1 MKKAYIIKH
10 FNASWGV
17 QNRVEA
23 LSDWAANGDTPYEID
38 VTGSNALIILND
50 NKKASYESEYKWDR
64 DVATLEGL
72 IKDIKDPIFA
82 EDGQTFE
89 EIDMESANQAQVK
102 AFENFAMESC
112 SPFGFDLL
120 RPLGFTGL
128 PEVEKDELPS
138 DADLGARSVQELE
151 EMAKNIDLSA
161 GLESLTPDEPIEE
174 YSSEND
180 PLLQQAEAA
189 PVVTPTPEHTAEAQP
204 VEDTTVEPE
213 VAAVAIA
220 EASDNGVTP
229 SVGKIVDPKEVFI
242 EEFMKACED
251 YDVTPKELV
260 AIIMSIKAIAN
271 KAAEVDMI
279 STESISADEFKT
291 LRSRQYPKSFVKQ
304 KVTTTKQAKKFY
316 KELDKLGV
324 KNTIDLGDENSKF
337 VESKK
342 AIYVGDMYG
351 SSAFLLPDGTVGF
364 IDNEEDQGKFYK
376 TSTVEKDIHEANI
389 STDDVTGKEDY
400 SYQNAVPYV
409 QDPHGVKDEDL
420 EIPRQG
426 MNVSG
431 SMNNVEFAEV
441 QNMMNGNESLL
452 NIFSSKRKNT
462 VTKQKLDALVDM
474 IDSRI
479 KLVLPKYQAVLDAI
493 KEDAMILDGY
503 KNGFK
508 INYRVERMD
517 NKVRFS
523 IIDMDHAML
532 VKANIGTFLLNM
544 FAYALASLGNAPIV
558 HQAPN
563 SMNLRFE
570 FEWVDLEVLTKP
582 ITKELNTYCTGY
594 RYGKLDK
601 ETLGIEIEYKLADS
615 IGTEAM
621 DAEDVYSSL
630 VNDGPSEFGELTTP
644 EEEEY
649 VETSMEALF
658 SKKKNKSDNEV
669 LKDINKVL
677 NDIKDIAKKAWN
689 ELQERN
695 KELIAKYGAFIKLLL
710 DIKDVVF
717 MDNRSIALQIASF
730 NTKKANNEIVPDNTE
745 EALLKQVSK
754 GAVGAVFGPFANMA
768 KGEDKP
774 GQLMIAVANELRNAI
789 IKQTKSFEIKPAINL
804 VEDELSGVF
813 TLTAE
818 FKNVPQTANESVEP
832 EQTADERPLIE
843 RLAMESATDD
853 EFFAKVL
860 EHKAEIEYPMA
871 MDCVN
876 NNMWAYFKTG
886 EKLLNDRAVSSK
898 RILQY
903 IKK

>member
-1 MKKAYIIKH
+1 MKKAYIVKD

-38 VTGSNALIILND
+38 ITGNTALIILND
-50 NKKASYESEYKWDR
+50 NKKTAYESEYKWDR

-89 EIDMESANQAQVK
+89 EIDMEATNATAVK
-102 AFENFAMESC
+102 HFENLALENC
-112 SPFGFDLL
+112 SQFGFDLL
-120 RPLGFTGL
+120 RPLGFENL
-128 PEVEKDELPS
+128 PEGDKSDSLPLTE
-138 DADLGARSVQELE
+138 DVGARNVAELE
-151 EMAKNIDLSA
+151 EMAKNIDLTA
-161 GLESLTPDEPIEE
+161 GLEGLTPDTPIEE
-174 YSSEND
+174 YSREND
-180 PLLQQAEAA
+180 PLLEHAETA
-189 PVVTPTPEHTAEAQP
+189 PIETPAEVTPEHTAEAQP
-204 VEDTTVEPE
+204 VEDTVVEPE
-213 VAAVAIA
+213 TTAVAVA
-220 EASDNGVTP
+220 EASNKGVSP
-229 SVGKIVDPKEVFI
+229 SVGKIVDPREVFI
-242 EEFMKACED
+242 KEFMQACDE
-251 YDVTPKELV
+251 YEVTPKGLV
-260 AIIMSIKAIAN
+260 AIIMSIKALAN
-271 KAAEVDMI
+271 KAAEADMI
-279 STESISADEFKT
+279 STESISADEYKS
-291 LRSRQYPKSFVKQ
+291 LRTSQYPKSFMKR

-324 KNTIDLGDENSKF
+324 KNVIDLGDENAKF

-342 AIYVGDMYG
+342 AIYIGDMYG
-351 SSAFLLPDGTVGF
+351 SSAFLLPDGTIGF

-376 TSTVEKDIHEANI
+376 TSTVEKDIEHVNTTPE
-389 STDDVTGKEDY
+389 DVTAKEDY

-409 QDPHGVKDEDL
+409 QDPHGVKDEDM

-441 QNMMNGNESLL
+441 QNMINGNES
-452 NIFSSKRKNT
+452 ITPDINT
-462 VTKQKLDALVDM
+462 EQ
-474 IDSRI
+474 
-479 KLVLPKYQAVLDAI
+479 P
-493 KEDAMILDGY
+493 
-503 KNGFK
+503 
-508 INYRVERMD
+508 
-517 NKVRFS
+517 
-523 IIDMDHAML
+523 
-532 VKANIGTFLLNM
+532 
-544 FAYALASLGNAPIV
+544 APM
-558 HQAPN
+558 A
-563 SMNLRFE
+563 
-570 FEWVDLEVLTKP
+570 
-582 ITKELNTYCTGY
+582 
-594 RYGKLDK
+594 
-601 ETLGIEIEYKLADS
+601 
-615 IGTEAM
+615 
-621 DAEDVYSSL
+621 AEDVYSSL
-630 VNDGPSEFGELTTP
+630 VNDGPVEFGELETP
-644 EEEEY
+644 EEY

-717 MDNRSIALQIASF
+717 MDNRSISLQIASF

-754 GAVGAVFGPFANMA
+754 GAVGAIFGPFANMA

-789 IKQTKSFEIKPAINL
+789 IKQTKSFDVKPAINL

-813 TLTAE
+813 TLVAE
-818 FKNVPQTANESVEP
+818 FKGVPQTANESIEETVV
-832 EQTADERPLIE
+832 DERPLIE
-843 RLAMESATDD
+843 RLAMESTTDD
-853 EFFAKVL
+853 EFFSKVL
-860 EHKAEIEYPMA
+860 EHKNDIEYAIA

>member
-1 MKKAYIIKH
+1 MKKAYIVKD

-38 VTGSNALIILND
+38 ITGNTALIILND
-50 NKKASYESEYKWDR
+50 NKKTAYESEYKWDR

-89 EIDMESANQAQVK
+89 EIDMEATNANAVK
-102 AFENFAMESC
+102 HFENLALENC
-112 SPFGFDLL
+112 GQFGFDLL
-120 RPLGFTGL
+120 RPLGFENL
-128 PEVEKDELPS
+128 PEGDKSDSLPLTE
-138 DADLGARSVQELE
+138 DVGARNVAELE
-151 EMAKNIDLSA
+151 EMAKNIDLTA
-161 GLESLTPDEPIEE
+161 GLEGLTPDTPIEE
-174 YSSEND
+174 YSREND
-180 PLLQQAEAA
+180 PLLEQAETA
-189 PVVTPTPEHTAEAQP
+189 PIETPVEVTPEHTAEAQP
-204 VEDTTVEPE
+204 VEEPAVEPE
-213 VAAVAIA
+213 ETAIAVA
-220 EASDNGVTP
+220 EASNKPPVT
-229 SVGKIVDPKEVFI
+229 KIVDPKEVFVK
-242 EEFMKACED
+242 ELMQACDE
-251 YDVTPKELV
+251 YEVTPKGLV
-260 AIIMSIKAIAN
+260 AIIMSIKALAN
-271 KAAEVDMI
+271 KAAEADMI
-279 STESISADEFKT
+279 STESISADEYKS
-291 LRSRQYPKSFVKQ
+291 LRTSQYPKSFMKR

-324 KNTIDLGDENSKF
+324 KNVIDLGDENTKF
-337 VESKK
+337 VESKR
-342 AIYVGDMYG
+342 AIYIGDMYG
-351 SSAFLLPDGTVGF
+351 SSAFLLPDGTIGF

-376 TSTVEKDIHEANI
+376 TSTVEKDIEHVNTTPE
-389 STDDVTGKEDY
+389 DVTAKEDY

-409 QDPHGVKDEDL
+409 QDPHGAKDEDM

-441 QNMMNGNESLL
+441 QNMINGNESITP
-452 NIFSSKRKNT
+452 NISAEQP
-462 VTKQKLDALVDM
+462 VPMA
-474 IDSRI
+474 
-479 KLVLPKYQAVLDAI
+479 
-493 KEDAMILDGY
+493 
-503 KNGFK
+503 
-508 INYRVERMD
+508 
-517 NKVRFS
+517 
-523 IIDMDHAML
+523 
-532 VKANIGTFLLNM
+532 
-544 FAYALASLGNAPIV
+544 
-558 HQAPN
+558 
-563 SMNLRFE
+563 
-570 FEWVDLEVLTKP
+570 
-582 ITKELNTYCTGY
+582 
-594 RYGKLDK
+594 
-601 ETLGIEIEYKLADS
+601 
-615 IGTEAM
+615 
-621 DAEDVYSSL
+621 AEDVYSSL
-630 VNDGPSEFGELTTP
+630 VNDGPVEFGELETP
-644 EEEEY
+644 EEY

-710 DIKDVVF
+710 DIKDIVF
-717 MDNRSIALQIASF
+717 MDNRSISLQIASF

-754 GAVGAVFGPFANMA
+754 GAVGAIFGPFANMA

-789 IKQTKSFEIKPAINL
+789 IKQTKSFDVKPAINL

-813 TLTAE
+813 TLVAE
-818 FKNVPQTANESVEP
+818 FKGVPQTANESIEETVV
-832 EQTADERPLIE
+832 DERPLIE
-843 RLAMESATDD
+843 RLAMESTTDD
-853 EFFAKVL
+853 EFFSKVL
-860 EHKAEIEYPMA
+860 EHKNEIEYAIA

>member
-1 MKKAYIIKH
+1 MKKAYIVKD

-38 VTGSNALIILND
+38 ITGNTALIILND
-50 NKKASYESEYKWDR
+50 NKKTAYESEYKWDR

-89 EIDMESANQAQVK
+89 EIDMEATNANAVK
-102 AFENFAMESC
+102 HFENLALENC
-112 SPFGFDLL
+112 GQFGFDLL
-120 RPLGFTGL
+120 RPLGFENL
-128 PEVEKDELPS
+128 PEGDKSDSLPLTE
-138 DADLGARSVQELE
+138 DVGARNVAELE
-151 EMAKNIDLSA
+151 EMAKNIDLTA
-161 GLESLTPDEPIEE
+161 GLEGLTPDTPIEE
-174 YSSEND
+174 YSREND
-180 PLLQQAEAA
+180 PLLEHAETA
-189 PVVTPTPEHTAEAQP
+189 PIETPAEVTPEHTAEAQP

-213 VAAVAIA
+213 ETAVAVA
-220 EASDNGVTP
+220 EASDKPPIT
-229 SVGKIVDPKEVFI
+229 KIVDPKEVFVK
-242 EEFMKACED
+242 ELMQACDE
-251 YDVTPKELV
+251 YEVTPKGLV
-260 AIIMSIKAIAN
+260 AIIMSIKALAN
-271 KAAEVDMI
+271 KAAEADMI
-279 STESISADEFKT
+279 STESISADEYKS
-291 LRSRQYPKSFVKQ
+291 LRTSQYPKSFMKR

-324 KNTIDLGDENSKF
+324 KNVIDLGDENTKF

-342 AIYVGDMYG
+342 AIYIGDMYG
-351 SSAFLLPDGTVGF
+351 SSAFLLPDGTIGF

-376 TSTVEKDIHEANI
+376 TSTVEKDIEHVNTTPE
-389 STDDVTGKEDY
+389 DVTAKEDY

-409 QDPHGVKDEDL
+409 QDPHGVKDEDM

-441 QNMMNGNESLL
+441 QNMINGNESLL
-452 NIFSSKRKNT
+452 NIFSSKKNNR

-474 IDSRI
+474 IDARI
-479 KLVLPKYQAVLDAI
+479 KLVLPKYQDVLDAI

-570 FEWVDLEVLTKP
+570 FEWVDLEVLTKS
-582 ITKELNTYCTGY
+582 ITKELNTHCTGY

-601 ETLGIEIEYKLADS
+601 ETLGIEIDYKLTDS
-615 IGTEAM
+615 VSTEAM
-621 DAEDVYSSL
+621 AAEDVYSSL
-630 VNDGPSEFGELTTP
+630 VNDGPVEFGELETP
-644 EEEEY
+644 EEY

-717 MDNRSIALQIASF
+717 MDNRSISLQIASF

-754 GAVGAVFGPFANMA
+754 GAVGAIFGPFANMA

-789 IKQTKSFEIKPAINL
+789 IKQTKSFDVKPAINL

-813 TLTAE
+813 TLVAE
-818 FKNVPQTANESVEP
+818 FKGVPQTANESIEETVV
-832 EQTADERPLIE
+832 DERPLIE
-843 RLAMESATDD
+843 RLAMESTTDD
-853 EFFAKVL
+853 EFFSKVL
-860 EHKAEIEYPMA
+860 EHKNDIEYAIA

>member
-1 MKKAYIIKH
+1 MKKAYIVKD

-38 VTGSNALIILND
+38 ITGNTALIILND
-50 NKKASYESEYKWDR
+50 NKKTSYESEYKWDR

-89 EIDMESANQAQVK
+89 EIDMEATNPNAVK
-102 AFENFAMESC
+102 HFENLALENC
-112 SPFGFDLL
+112 GQFGFDLL
-120 RPLGFTGL
+120 RPLGFENL
-128 PEVEKDELPS
+128 PEGDKSDSLPLTE
-138 DADLGARSVQELE
+138 DVGARNVAELE
-151 EMAKNIDLSA
+151 EMAKNIDLTA
-161 GLESLTPDEPIEE
+161 GLEGLTPDTPIEE
-174 YSSEND
+174 YSREND
-180 PLLQQAEAA
+180 PLLEQAETA
-189 PVVTPTPEHTAEAQP
+189 PIETPVEVTPEHTAEAQP
-204 VEDTTVEPE
+204 VEEPAVEPE
-213 VAAVAIA
+213 ETAIAVA
-220 EASDNGVTP
+220 EASNKGISP
-229 SVGKIVDPKEVFI
+229 SVGKIVDPKEVFVK
-242 EEFMKACED
+242 ELMQACDE
-251 YDVTPKELV
+251 YEVTPKGLV
-260 AIIMSIKAIAN
+260 AIIMSIKALAN

-279 STESISADEFKT
+279 STESISADEYKS
-291 LRSRQYPKSFVKQ
+291 LRTSQYPKSFMKR

-324 KNTIDLGDENSKF
+324 KNVIDLGDENAKF
-337 VESKK
+337 VESKR
-342 AIYVGDMYG
+342 AIYIGDMYG
-351 SSAFLLPDGTVGF
+351 SSAFLLPDGTIGF

-376 TSTVEKDIHEANI
+376 TSTVEKDIEHINTTPE
-389 STDDVTGKEDY
+389 DVTAKEDY

-409 QDPHGVKDEDL
+409 QDPHGVKDEDM

-441 QNMMNGNESLL
+441 QNMINGNES
-452 NIFSSKRKNT
+452 ITPNT
-462 VTKQKLDALVDM
+462 
-474 IDSRI
+474 
-479 KLVLPKYQAVLDAI
+479 
-493 KEDAMILDGY
+493 
-503 KNGFK
+503 
-508 INYRVERMD
+508 
-517 NKVRFS
+517 
-523 IIDMDHAML
+523 
-532 VKANIGTFLLNM
+532 
-544 FAYALASLGNAPIV
+544 
-558 HQAPN
+558 
-563 SMNLRFE
+563 
-570 FEWVDLEVLTKP
+570 
-582 ITKELNTYCTGY
+582 NT
-594 RYGKLDK
+594 
-601 ETLGIEIEYKLADS
+601 EQPVPMA
-615 IGTEAM
+615 
-621 DAEDVYSSL
+621 AEDVYSSL
-630 VNDGPSEFGELTTP
+630 VNDGPVEFGELETP
-644 EEEEY
+644 EEY

-695 KELIAKYGAFIKLLL
+695 KELIAKYGAFIKLIL
-710 DIKDVVF
+710 DIKDIVF
-717 MDNRSIALQIASF
+717 MDNRSISLQIASF

-754 GAVGAVFGPFANMA
+754 GAVGAIFGPFANMA

-789 IKQTKSFEIKPAINL
+789 IKQTKSFDVKPAINL

-813 TLTAE
+813 TLVAE
-818 FKNVPQTANESVEP
+818 FKGVPQTANESIE
-832 EQTADERPLIE
+832 ETAVDERPLIE
-843 RLAMESATDD
+843 RLAMESTTDD
-853 EFFAKVL
+853 EFFSKVL
-860 EHKAEIEYPMA
+860 EHKNDIEYAIA

>member
-1 MKKAYIIKH
+1 MKKAYIVKD

-38 VTGSNALIILND
+38 ITGNTALIILND
-50 NKKASYESEYKWDR
+50 NKKTAYESEYKWDR

-89 EIDMESANQAQVK
+89 EIDMEATNPNAVK
-102 AFENFAMESC
+102 HFENLALENC
-112 SPFGFDLL
+112 GQFGFDLL
-120 RPLGFTGL
+120 RPLGFENL
-128 PEVEKDELPS
+128 PEGDKSDEVPLTE
-138 DADLGARSVQELE
+138 DVGARNVAELE
-151 EMAKNIDLSA
+151 EMAKNIDLTA
-161 GLESLTPDEPIEE
+161 GLEGLTPDTPIEE
-174 YSSEND
+174 YSREND
-180 PLLQQAEAA
+180 PLLEQAETA
-189 PVVTPTPEHTAEAQP
+189 PIETPVEVTPEHTAETQP
-204 VEDTTVEPE
+204 VEEPAVEPE
-213 VAAVAIA
+213 ETAIAVA
-220 EASDNGVTP
+220 EASNKGISP
-229 SVGKIVDPKEVFI
+229 SVGKIVDPKEVFVK
-242 EEFMKACED
+242 ELMQACDE
-251 YDVTPKELV
+251 YEVTPKGLV
-260 AIIMSIKAIAN
+260 AIIMSIKALAN
-271 KAAEVDMI
+271 KTAEADMI
-279 STESISADEFKT
+279 STESISADEYKS
-291 LRSRQYPKSFVKQ
+291 LRTSQYPKSFMKR

-324 KNTIDLGDENSKF
+324 KNVIDLGDENAKF
-337 VESKK
+337 VESKR
-342 AIYVGDMYG
+342 AIYIGDMYG
-351 SSAFLLPDGTVGF
+351 SSAFLLPDGTIGF

-376 TSTVEKDIHEANI
+376 TSTVEKDIEHINTTPE
-389 STDDVTGKEDY
+389 DVTAKEDY

-409 QDPHGVKDEDL
+409 QDPHGVKDEDM

-441 QNMMNGNESLL
+441 QNMINGNES
-452 NIFSSKRKNT
+452 ITPNT
-462 VTKQKLDALVDM
+462 
-474 IDSRI
+474 
-479 KLVLPKYQAVLDAI
+479 
-493 KEDAMILDGY
+493 
-503 KNGFK
+503 
-508 INYRVERMD
+508 
-517 NKVRFS
+517 
-523 IIDMDHAML
+523 
-532 VKANIGTFLLNM
+532 
-544 FAYALASLGNAPIV
+544 
-558 HQAPN
+558 
-563 SMNLRFE
+563 
-570 FEWVDLEVLTKP
+570 
-582 ITKELNTYCTGY
+582 NT
-594 RYGKLDK
+594 
-601 ETLGIEIEYKLADS
+601 EQPVPMA
-615 IGTEAM
+615 
-621 DAEDVYSSL
+621 AEDVYSSL
-630 VNDGPSEFGELTTP
+630 VNDGPVEFGELETP
-644 EEEEY
+644 EEY

-695 KELIAKYGAFIKLLL
+695 KELIAKYGAFIKLIL
-710 DIKDVVF
+710 DIKDIVF
-717 MDNRSIALQIASF
+717 MDNRSISLQIASF

-754 GAVGAVFGPFANMA
+754 GAVGAIFGPFANMA

-789 IKQTKSFEIKPAINL
+789 IKQTKSFDVKPAINL

-813 TLTAE
+813 TLVAE
-818 FKNVPQTANESVEP
+818 FKGVPQTANESIE
-832 EQTADERPLIE
+832 ETAVDERPLIE
-843 RLAMESATDD
+843 RLAMESTTDD
-853 EFFAKVL
+853 EFFSKVL
-860 EHKAEIEYPMA
+860 EHKNDIEYAIA